1 MQNSRAHTRLRAL
14 CEGAIMV
21 ALAQILSYVK
31 LYVLPQGGSVS
42 PGLIPIFLFCVRWGF
57 GPSMLT
63 SLAYA
68 VLQLIFDGAYA
79 WSWQA
84 IIGDY
89 LVAFTALGLGGLC
102 WKMKGGFYW
111 GALLARWP
119 GLSPIT

>member
-1 MQNSRAHTRLRAL
+1 
-14 CEGAIMV
+14 
-21 ALAQILSYVK
+21 
-31 LYVLPQGGSVS
+31 
-42 PGLIPIFLFCVRWGF
+42 
-57 GPSMLT
+57 MLT

-111 GALLARWP
+111 GALLGTLARFVSNYLTREGMNLP
-119 GLSPIT
+119 LDALTIEECAQALYHAVRQSGTARLLGGEDIGSNH